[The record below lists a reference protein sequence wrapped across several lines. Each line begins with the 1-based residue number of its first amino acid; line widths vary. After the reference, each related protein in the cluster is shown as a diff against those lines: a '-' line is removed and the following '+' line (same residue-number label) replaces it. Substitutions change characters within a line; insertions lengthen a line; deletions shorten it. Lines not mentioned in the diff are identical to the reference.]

1 MNPSVHTE
9 ESGKPGASC
18 ASAASAASAASVAS
32 ATVPGPL
39 SNRILADLRLYAM
52 ANADLPEV
60 EAIERDVYEHPW
72 TMGNFIDS
80 LASGYETG
88 VARDGA
94 GAVAGYFLLLIAPD
108 EAHLLNIT
116 VRRAFQGHGIGRV
129 LLDRACQIA
138 RARATSAMLL
148 EVRPS
153 NPHALAVYR
162 HVGFRQIGVRKGYYP
177 AAHQKREDAIVM
189 RLGL

>member
-1 MNPSVHTE
+1 MNQTAHADEP
-9 ESGKPGASC
+9 GKSPAPAATAGA
-18 ASAASAASAASVAS
+18 
-32 ATVPGPL
+32 GPL
-39 SNRILADLRLYAM
+39 SNRTAADLHFRAM
-52 ANADLPEV
+52 INADLPEV
-60 EAIERDVYEHPW
+60 EAIERDVYDHPW

-80 LASGYETG
+80 LASGFETW

-94 GAVAGYFLLLIAPD
+94 GILSGYFLLLIAPD

-116 VRRAFQGHGIGRV
+116 VRGALHGRGIGRM
-129 LLDRACQIA
+129 LLDQACRIA
-138 RARATSAMLL
+138 RSHAAGAMLL

-177 AAHQKREDAIVM
+177 AAQQQREDAIVM